1 MYRAENERENLA
13 FPKYQLLR
21 EFIKLS
27 FSLSIKSLCYSSQGE
42 SVVKG
47 KTRCTWFEYTPERS

>member
-1 MYRAENERENLA
+1 MERENIA

-27 FSLSIKSLCYSSQGE
+27 FSLSIKSLCYSSPGE

>member
-1 MYRAENERENLA
+1 MNEKILL

-21 EFIKLS
+21 DFIKLS
-27 FSLSIKSLCYSSQGE
+27 FSLSIKSLCYSSPGE

>member
-1 MYRAENERENLA
+1 MNEKILL

-21 EFIKLS
+21 DFIKLS
-27 FSLSIKSLCYSSQGE
+27 FSLSIKSICYSSPGE

>member
-1 MYRAENERENLA
+1 MNLAENERENIA

-21 EFIKLS
+21 DFIKHS
-27 FSLSIKSLCYSSQGE
+27 FSLSINSLCYSSPGE
-42 SVVKG
+42 SVVKS